1 VLNDF
6 NYDKDKG
13 LSASDEIFQVIDYKL
28 RESLKTISLIFEDDA
43 FKKEPK
49 GKLNKVLF
57 ELLVSMFG
65 MMSEEQRELMINSE
79 NSERFKASLWEA
91 ILKDAN
97 TSEWESDT
105 YAVQDRGF
113 DYSITNST
121 GKRVTVLYRFRSLVN
136 LLNQVPGMNFTPKGM
151 L

>member
-1 VLNDF
+1 
-6 NYDKDKG
+6 
-13 LSASDEIFQVIDYKL
+13 
-28 RESLKTISLIFEDDA
+28 
-43 FKKEPK
+43 PK

-105 YAVQDRGF
+105 YAAQDRGF

-151 L
+151 LENKNVVVSSSND